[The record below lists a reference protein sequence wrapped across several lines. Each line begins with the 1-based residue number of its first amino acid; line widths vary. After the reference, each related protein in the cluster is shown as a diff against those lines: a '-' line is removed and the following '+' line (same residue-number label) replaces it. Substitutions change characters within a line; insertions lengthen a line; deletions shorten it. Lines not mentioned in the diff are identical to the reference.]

1 MCDFTCC
8 ALVFYPRLQL
18 ANIAHGGLG
27 ISNIGE
33 NSGFSRKRH
42 FDERARIYS
51 FESKYT
57 SLLMAIF
64 HF

>member
-8 ALVFYPRLQL
+8 AIVFYLRLQL

-27 ISNIGE
+27 ISNIGA
-33 NSGFSRKRH
+33 NSGFSRERH

-51 FESKYT
+51 F
-57 SLLMAIF
+57 
-64 HF
+64 